1 MKMAI
6 DDFWN
11 QKKNF
16 WNKYTLDRI
25 KDEYI
30 PIRLA
35 YDNMPIK
42 PKVIKERL
50 IMLER
55 QVPAEDLK
63 NWEVK
68 ISMLP
73 KRGEKK
79 QWEHEE
85 GETAIFKKYEKS
97 GNWPIP
103 YTPFNRIKRYAPLEP
118 EWYRAGQEELGRP
131 AIRKETIAI
140 RILLL
145 LNKVTYM
152 NYKRLMQGLGYGH
165 WGEMNTDVVLRRL
178 ENSGLITR
186 VAKGDYRITLKGK
199 EALKELEY
207 NTSYYPFKE
216 D

>member
-1 MKMAI
+1 MAI
-6 DDFWN
+6 DDFWT

-16 WNKYTLDRI
+16 WNKYTLERI

-35 YDNMPIK
+35 YDNMPVK

-55 QVPAEDLK
+55 KVPAEELK
-63 NWEVK
+63 NWEEQ
-68 ISMLP
+68 ISISP

-79 QWEHEE
+79 QWEHEG
-85 GETAIFKKYEKS
+85 GETALFKKYEKT
-97 GNWPIP
+97 GEWPIP
-103 YTPFNRIKRYAPLEP
+103 YTPFNKIKRYGPSTSD
-118 EWYRAGQEELGRP
+118 WYRRSYPDEP
-131 AIRKETIAI
+131 TKKETIAK
-140 RILLL
+140 RILSI
-145 LNKVTYM
+145 LNEARYM
-152 NYKRLMQGLGYGH
+152 NYKKLMVLLGYGH
-165 WGEMNTDVVLRRL
+165 EGEMNTDIVLRRM

-199 EALKELEY
+199 EAWRELES
-207 NTSYYPFKE
+207 NTEYYPFKG